1 MSADS
6 TKSRPAGGTAAGVA
20 AEPDEWRQSTSAS
33 GYAGEPA
40 AGGIADAA
48 AARFWSVRRVPA
60 ALTAAAVTV
69 GVGLLLYDI
78 VSVRTE
84 HPGMRWRRRIAD
96 ELAVRPLDDAWVLTA
111 AALAVLLG
119 AWLVFLAVTPGLR
132 GVLPMRQVSP
142 DVRAGLDRRAAS
154 VVLRDR
160 AMQISGVRAVRV
172 TVGRRR
178 ISARAESHFRELDDV
193 RADLA
198 AVLGD
203 GIRELGLARRPELS
217 VHVRR
222 PPAKG

>member
-1 MSADS
+1 MSSDK
-6 TKSRPAGGTAAGVA
+6 TKSWSQGGSAGTVA

-33 GYAGEPA
+33 GYAAEPA
-40 AGGIADAA
+40 GAGADA

-60 ALTAAAVTV
+60 ALTAAAATV
-69 GVGLLLYDI
+69 GIGLLLYDI
-78 VSVRTE
+78 VAVRTE
-84 HPGMRWRRRIAD
+84 RPAMQWRRRVAD
-96 ELAVRPLDDAWVLTA
+96 ELAARPLDDAWVLTA

-119 AWLVFLAVTPGLR
+119 AWLVLLAVTPGLR
-132 GVLPMRQVSP
+132 GVLPMRHASP
-142 DVRAGLDRRAAS
+142 DLRAGLDRRAAS

-160 AMQISGVRAVRV
+160 AMQISGVRSVRV
-172 TVGRRR
+172 SVGRRR
-178 ISARAESHFRELDDV
+178 VSARAESHFRELDDV

-203 GIRELGLARRPELS
+203 GIRELGLARRPALS

>member
-1 MSADS
+1 MSADK
-6 TKSRPAGGTAAGVA
+6 TTSRPAGGTAGAA

-33 GYAGEPA
+33 GYAAGP

-48 AARFWSVRRVPA
+48 TARFWSVRRVPA
-60 ALTAAAVTV
+60 ALTAAAATA
-69 GVGLLLYDI
+69 GLGLLLYD
-78 VSVRTE
+78 VVAVRAE
-84 HPGMRWRRRIAD
+84 GPAMRWRRRMAD
-96 ELAVRPLDDAWVLTA
+96 ELAARPLDDAWALTA
-111 AALAVLLG
+111 AVLAVLLG
-119 AWLVFLAVTPGLR
+119 AWLVLLAVTPGLR
-132 GVLPMRQVSP
+132 GVLPMRHVAP
-142 DVRAGLDRRAAS
+142 DLRAGLDRRAAS

-160 AMQISGVRAVRV
+160 AMQISGVRSVRV
-172 TVGRRR
+172 TVGRRHV
-178 ISARAESHFRELDDV
+178 SARAESHFRELDDV

>member
-1 MSADS
+1 MSAEKTTS
-6 TKSRPAGGTAAGVA
+6 WPPGGKDGAPA

-33 GYAGEPA
+33 GYAGERGG
-40 AGGIADAA
+40 GGIADA

-60 ALTAAAVTV
+60 ALTAAAATV
-69 GVGLLLYDI
+69 GVGLLLYD
-78 VSVRTE
+78 VVAVRAE
-84 HPGMRWRRRIAD
+84 RPAMRWRRRVAD
-96 ELAVRPLDDAWVLTA
+96 ELAARPLDDPWVLTA
-111 AALAVLLG
+111 ACLAVLLG
-119 AWLVFLAVTPGLR
+119 AWLVLLAVTPGLR
-132 GVLPMRQVSP
+132 GVLPMRHASP
-142 DVRAGLDRRAAS
+142 DLRAGLDRRAAS

-160 AMQISGVRAVRV
+160 AMQISGVRSIRV
-172 TVGRRR
+172 SVGRRR
-178 ISARAESHFRELDDV
+178 VSARAESHFRELDDV

>member
-1 MSADS
+1 MSGDR
-6 TKSRPAGGTAAGVA
+6 TTSRPPGGTAGAA
-20 AEPDEWRQSTSAS
+20 TAEPDEWRQRTSAS

-40 AGGIADAA
+40 DGGIAGAA

-60 ALTAAAVTV
+60 ALTAAAATA
-69 GVGLLLYDI
+69 GIGLLLYD
-78 VSVRTE
+78 VVAVRAE
-84 HPGMRWRRRIAD
+84 RPAMRWRRSVAD
-96 ELAVRPLDDAWVLTA
+96 ELAARPLDDPWVLA
-111 AALAVLLG
+111 AAGLAVLLG
-119 AWLVFLAVTPGLR
+119 AWLVLLAVTPGLR
-132 GVLPMRQVSP
+132 GVLPMRHASP
-142 DVRAGLDRRAAS
+142 DLRAGLDRRAAS

-160 AMQISGVRAVRV
+160 AMQISGVRSVRV

-178 ISARAESHFRELDDV
+178 VSARAESHFRELDDV

-198 AVLGD
+198 AVLGE